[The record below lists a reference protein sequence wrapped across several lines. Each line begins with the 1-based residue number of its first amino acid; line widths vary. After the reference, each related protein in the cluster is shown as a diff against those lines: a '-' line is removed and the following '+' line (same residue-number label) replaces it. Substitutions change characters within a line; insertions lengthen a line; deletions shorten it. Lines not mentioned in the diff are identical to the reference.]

1 MSESSKALYE
11 TSTHPKDAFVDER
24 GSIKNIL
31 ERPIR
36 HVAIITSKAG
46 TIRGNHYHSRD
57 EQYIYVV
64 SGSFESYSYDTRF
77 QGIEPKK
84 QIFREGDLIFTP
96 PLVAHAY
103 KYLEDT
109 VFLNLTIDLRE
120 SERYE
125 EHTVQVKII

>member
-1 MSESSKALYE
+1 MTESTDALYE
-11 TSTHPKDAFVDER
+11 TATHPEDAFVDER
-24 GSIKNIL
+24 GIIKNIL

-46 TIRGNHYHSRD
+46 TIRANHYHPKD
-57 EQYIYVV
+57 EQYIFVV

-77 QGIEPKK
+77 KGLGPKK
-84 QIFREGDLIFTP
+84 QIFSEGDLVYTP

-120 SERYE
+120 SDRYE

>member
-1 MSESSKALYE
+1 MTDLTNALYE

-24 GSIKNIL
+24 GTIKNIL
-31 ERPIR
+31 ERPLR

-46 TIRGNHYHSRD
+46 TIRGNHYHPRD

-109 VFLNLTIDLRE
+109 VFLNLTIDLRQ
-120 SERYE
+120 SDRYE